1 MWNEL
6 HACIVGVCVDYIV
19 SAVKILAIEETS
31 ASSRACY
38 HTASMSRVCV
48 CVCVCAQS
56 AQSTLPWTVLLRHT
70 KCTYLRHYK
79 LSSTCD
85 NNI

>member
-19 SAVKILAIEETS
+19 SAVNILTDEKTS
-31 ASSRACY
+31 ASSIACY

-48 CVCVCAQS
+48 CVPKVDTL
-56 AQSTLPWTVLLRHT
+56 QSTLPWTVLLRHT
-70 KCTYLRHYK
+70 KRTSLSHYK